1 MSTKY
6 ESVETEFKPKA
17 RLLLQLGDQLIR
29 NEKIALSE
37 LIKNSYDA
45 GAKNVYVNMND
56 IADDEYFKRAVI
68 TIEDDGVGMNFDT
81 IKDVWM
87 EPGTN
92 NKESKYKDGFEGYL
106 GRRPIGEKGIG
117 RFGVHKLGN
126 KIRIVS
132 KEKGRREV
140 VFEINWNDF
149 KSNDYLSSKKV
160 LIEERENTLFQ
171 DGETGTYIEISDL
184 HNPWTLKEFKSLYRS
199 AYTLSSPFQTD
210 DSFNITI
217 NTNLFDWTENLMEL
231 EDIKKYALWY
241 FECKVN
247 QIENDNK
254 ENETVITHFLY
265 RFEPTSKMD
274 VEKTIITE
282 KDDFIKVNPYIR
294 LEKSKEQQKEEKEI
308 YNKKLQEYKDE
319 NKRYKNKEILDKPI
333 KPSRP
338 DNFFDPS
345 LNNIGEIEIR
355 GYIFDYDKDT
365 LDLSDVDDITG
376 LKEYTKVNGGVRVFR
391 DNMRVYDYGEE
402 GNDWLKMDAKR
413 INAPTVKVANRNI
426 VSSVFLNG
434 EASTGLIEKTNRE
447 GFIENQDYENFKGVV
462 TTIIN
467 RVNKLRNLDKDA
479 LKRTYFEEQDSTIN
493 ATALINK
500 TRTKVSKYIT
510 NDENKKE
517 VIGLIEKI
525 EENYN
530 SVKDIVIKSNGAG
543 LAYSLV
549 MHEVE
554 KMITSLKENIKN
566 KNYDELH
573 EISITLSSAVENVA
587 SLLSNDNISDI
598 PISKILKRAFY
609 FVKRRFR
616 RHEIELID
624 NVDKN
629 TEYHVNCLNNLS
641 VNAIMNIIDNSIYW
655 LDYWKKD
662 LKTNAKIYINILE
675 NEDYFDLIIAD
686 NGKGF
691 YISEDIAKLP
701 FKTTKEE
708 GLGKGLGLY
717 FVNEIMNQNDGQFKI
732 ITNKNKKEKEL
743 KIPLEFINGATVVLK
758 FKKGQNGLSI

>member
-1 MSTKY
+1 MSTEY

-45 GAKNVYVNMND
+45 GANNVYVNMND
-56 IADDEYFKRAVI
+56 IAEDEYFKRAII
-68 TIEDDGVGMNFDT
+68 TIEDDGVGMNIDT

-92 NKESKYKDGFEGYL
+92 NKESKYKDDFKGNL

-126 KIRIVS
+126 RIRIVS
-132 KEKGRREV
+132 KEKDRREV
-140 VFEINWNDF
+140 VFNINWNDF

-160 LIEERENTLFQ
+160 LIEEREDTLFKN
-171 DGETGTYIEISDL
+171 GETGTYIEVTDL
-184 HNPWTLKEFKSLYRS
+184 HNPWTLKEFKNLYRS
-199 AYTLSSPFQTD
+199 AYTLSSPFQSD

-231 EDIKKYALWY
+231 DDIKEYALWY

-247 QIENDNK
+247 QV
-254 ENETVITHFLY
+254 ENENREKETLITHFLY
-265 RFEPTSKMD
+265 EFQPTKKMD
-274 VEKTIITE
+274 VDKNIITE

-308 YNKKLQEYKDE
+308 YKEKLEEYKQV
-319 NKRYKNKEILDKPI
+319 NKRFKNKEILEKPK
-333 KPSRP
+333 KPSLP
-338 DNFFDPS
+338 DIFFDPS
-345 LNNIGEIEIR
+345 LENIGEIEIK

-413 INAPTVKVANRNI
+413 INAPTVKIANRNI
-426 VSSVFLNG
+426 ISSVFLNG
-434 EASTGLIEKTNRE
+434 ETSAGLIEKTNRE

-467 RVNKLRNLDKDA
+467 RVNKLRNLDKDT
-479 LKRTYFEEQDSTIN
+479 LKRTYLEEQDSTLN

-500 TRTKVSKYIT
+500 TRNKVSKYIT
-510 NDENKKE
+510 NDKNQKE
-517 VIGLIEKI
+517 VIGLISKI

-530 SVKDIVIKSNGAG
+530 SVKDIVVKSSGAG

-549 MHEVE
+549 MHEIE
-554 KMITSLKENIKN
+554 KMIYSLKENIKN
-566 KNYDELH
+566 KNYDELQ
-573 EISITLSSAVENVA
+573 EISIILSAAVENVA
-587 SLLSNDNISDI
+587 SLLSNDKNADILISN
-598 PISKILKRAFY
+598 ILKRAFY

-616 RHEIELID
+616 RHEIELYDAI
-624 NVDKN
+624 DKN
-629 TEYHVNCLNNLS
+629 KEYLVSCLNNLS

-655 LDYWKKD
+655 LEYWRKD
-662 LKTNAKIYINILE
+662 LKVKAKIYINIIDS
-675 NEDYFDLIIAD
+675 EDYYDLIIAD

-708 GLGKGLGLY
+708 GIGKGLGLY
-717 FVNEIMNQNDGQFKI
+717 FVNEIMAQNEGELRI
-732 ITNKNKKEKEL
+732 ITNRSFKENEL
-743 KIPLEFINGATVVLK
+743 KLPLDFINGATIILR
-758 FKKGQNGLSI
+758 FKKA